1 MTEIH
6 PPHQSEN
13 THLLYEFSY
22 REPANLS
29 ELLALMDQ
37 YGKEAEL
44 LAGGTHLM
52 TMLKMNRAHPKM
64 VININQI
71 TDLKGIQQNAA
82 GELVI
87 AANTS
92 IHEIEFNP
100 EVQQHYPALSEACAA
115 FGSKQIE
122 IMGTV
127 GGNLCNGS
135 PASDTPPALMVYDAR
150 VVLQSS
156 QGKREMPLVDFLVNP
171 RETKRKENEIL
182 LAVILPKP
190 VENCASA
197 YLKITR
203 VTADLAKASM
213 AVRIQ
218 RNGDTIVS
226 CAIAMGAVAPK
237 VIRLSRAEAHLAGK
251 KFSEALLLEAAQLVS
266 EDISPIDD
274 IRSTTWYR
282 REVSKAMTLDAFKM
296 AWENCEKR
304 LNVKPNQMSHRF
316 STLQHTPVNLEENE
330 ERDVILHVNGKA
342 RKVRVRS
349 HELLINVLRDR
360 LELTGAKYGCGLGEC
375 GACTVLM
382 DDIAVLSCLT
392 LAIHADGRKIVTVEG
407 LEEKPGKFDP
417 IQEAYMESKAF
428 QCGYCTPGFLMAT
441 KSLLNE
447 LPKPSEDEIR
457 DYLKGNRCRCTGYA
471 SIVRAVVNSVEKQS

>member
-1 MTEIH
+1 MAENHI
-6 PPHQSEN
+6 PHNKEN
-13 THLLYEFSY
+13 THLLYEFAY
-22 REPANLS
+22 REPATLD
-29 ELLALMDQ
+29 ELLSLLDEH
-37 YGKEAEL
+37 GKDAEIQ
-44 LAGGTHLM
+44 AGGTHLM

-64 VININQI
+64 IININQI
-71 TDLKGIQQNAA
+71 AELKGISQNKA

-92 IHEIEFNP
+92 IHEIECD
-100 EVQQHYPALSEACAA
+100 EIVQKAYPALSEACAS

-135 PASDTPPALMVYDAR
+135 PASDTPPALLVYGAR
-150 VVLQSS
+150 VVLVSAA
-156 QGKREMPLVDFLVNP
+156 GTREMPLSEFFVNP
-171 RETKRKENEIL
+171 RETKRKENEVL
-182 LAVILPKP
+182 TAVVLPKP
-190 VENCASA
+190 ENNCASA
-197 YLKITR
+197 FLKITR
-203 VTADLAKASM
+203 VAADLAKASI

-218 RNGDTIVS
+218 RDGEKIIS

-237 VIRLSRAEAHLAGK
+237 AMRMTRAEEFLAGK
-251 KFSEALLLEAAQLVS
+251 QFSMEVLEQAAEMVS

-282 REVSKAMTLDAFKM
+282 REVSKAMTMDTFRM
-296 AWENCEKR
+296 AWDRCGSDLPVRPNKLVSRFSNMAHMPVKQDVDEEREITLTVNGKTR
-304 LNVKPNQMSHRF
+304 RIRVKPN
-316 STLQHTPVNLEENE
+316 
-330 ERDVILHVNGKA
+330 
-342 RKVRVRS
+342 
-349 HELLINVLRDR
+349 ELLLNVLRDH
-360 LELTGAKYGCGLGEC
+360 LQLTGAKYGCGLGEC
-375 GACTVLM
+375 GACTILM
-382 DDIAVLSCLT
+382 DDMAVLSCLT
-392 LAIHADGRKIVTVEG
+392 LAVHADGRTIKTVEG

-417 IQEAYMESKAF
+417 VQEAYMESKAF

-471 SIVRAVVNSVEKQS
+471 SIVRAVVNSVEKQ